1 MWRSRRKPVLVRNKP
16 YVVPLEDRPWSL
28 VFSQMEKEGPDY
40 RWIGPTHLCACGC
53 DLFAVAARFEDKQV
67 AFYFLDTRCLAGG
80 ACLTAPCEA
89 DDEPAID

>member
-16 YVVPLEDRPWSL
+16 YLVPLEDRPWSL

-67 AFYFLDTRCLAGG
+67 AFYFLDTRCLACG
-80 ACLTAPCEA
+80 AFLTAPCEA